1 VLGLVSLLPAFSRF
15 QDLASK
21 NKDLQ
26 EKIQQLSLENK
37 QLKNRQHK
45 LQTDPIY
52 AESVARKNLNV
63 AKEGEV
69 IYKVIPD
76 KEEK

>member
-1 VLGLVSLLPAFSRF
+1 MLGLVSLLPAFSRF